1 MGRRQERERSRRAWR
16 LLRRRPQ
23 RCGQTRGEQRKVEEK
38 KDEGLDV
45 VLDFGGS
52 ASNRVGPGVDGIAGA
67 ERQRDRRSAGPD
79 AGHGL
84 PLLQQQ
90 HKQFRVSN
98 AERIGHSEQLR
109 FSLRGGVLR
118 RKRYGGELLG
128 GIHRS
133 GLLFDGVG
141 ADYGDGSADCKR
153 DRIDGGCERDELD
166 EFHGQLERGRNGDA
180 ERDDREQDQ
189 RRRSA
194 RVGEGA
200 CNQFKRPTGSGGQHA
215 GMP

>member
-118 RKRYGGELLG
+118 RKRDGGKLLG

-141 ADYGDGSADCKR
+141 ADYGDEMCIR
-153 DRIDGGCERDELD
+153 DRSYPYALRCDAGAPGLYYSASVSGCLSVDID
-166 EFHGQLERGRNGDA
+166 Q
-180 ERDDREQDQ
+180 
-189 RRRSA
+189 
-194 RVGEGA
+194 
-200 CNQFKRPTGSGGQHA
+200 GSVFVLSLIHI
-215 GMP
+215 